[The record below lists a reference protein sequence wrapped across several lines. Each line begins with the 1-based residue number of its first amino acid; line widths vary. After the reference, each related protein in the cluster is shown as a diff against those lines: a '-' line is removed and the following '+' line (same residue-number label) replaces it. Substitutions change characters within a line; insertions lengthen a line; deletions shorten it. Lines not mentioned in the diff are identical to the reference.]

1 MVTTLSSFPD
11 AFKEGM
17 AARAD
22 RLHDTGPSAPD
33 AWEGELG
40 LPSVH
45 GYFTGGFALSE
56 GNAAKDSFWK
66 AMRRDVEAFNDPV
79 SERGKMLRFGF
90 RILFRLFGVEILHI
104 ELGQAPYTIDDDDKV
119 RHPNDRIRAFW
130 FSRWS
135 EPALC

>member
-22 RLHDTGPSAPD
+22 RLHDTGPSAPE

-45 GYFTGGFALSE
+45 GYFTGGFDLSE
-56 GNAAKDSFWK
+56 GNAAKESFWK
-66 AMRRDVEAFNDPV
+66 AMRRDVEAFNNPV
-79 SERGKMLRFGF
+79 SEHGQTLRFGF
-90 RILFRLFGVEILHI
+90 RILFRVFGLEILHI
-104 ELGQAPYTIDDDDKV
+104 ELGQSPYKVDEDDTV
-119 RHPNDRIRAFW
+119 RVSRPSGRAFW

-135 EPALC
+135 EPAFC